1 MQESRLFPL
10 MTAQGL
16 ISTLDE
22 MVEAKD
28 FSSYGQ
34 LRDVIAKR
42 LLACDNGNPFGA
54 GRKSD
59 ITEDD
64 EEAMLR
70 FKYDDHLTV
79 REIANKF
86 GCASSTVSRHL
97 ERVILRKQREM
108 RKSKSSGFPK

>member
-1 MQESRLFPL
+1 MQESRLFPF

-42 LLACDNGNPFGA
+42 LLACDNGNLSVQA
-54 GRKSD
+54 ESLILQRMTKMQCYASNMMIILQYAKLLINSD
-59 ITEDD
+59 VHP
-64 EEAMLR
+64 AL
-70 FKYDDHLTV
+70 
-79 REIANKF
+79 
-86 GCASSTVSRHL
+86 
-97 ERVILRKQREM
+97 
-108 RKSKSSGFPK
+108 